1 MVFNYIVSRTAFWF
15 VKFVMR
21 ILILVLLLLWIAT
34 GLAHLFLNS
43 YPSHYGFGTRVFVA
57 FTDAFVSLPSAF
69 SWAFS
74 VFGSGLSWGR
84 AGLASDLG
92 YDPFG
97 FGGGA
102 LSGLFQTSGTAG
114 LVGVAIYCV
123 VLVVLA
129 KGFALAALQ
138 MIGAEI
144 LWPSPGVPLLPDT
157 RFGLIYSG
165 VSFAIVAF
173 AVLTG
178 FQSGLFAGFIGL
190 LSVLIVMRF
199 PALSGLPLWFLA
211 VSKSKWDFDF
221 GAYLQSVL
229 QPRPAPDER
238 KRRERP
244 SSGRGGYRQ
253 RSSGRQSSRKQDRRG
268 TAKNRQ
274 EHYRSGSSRQQEP
287 QFTTTYRDACKTLD
301 LTPDAFDKATA
312 TRQWRQAMRINHPD
326 LPNGSEEAA
335 MRINL
340 AYETIKQHHRW

>member
-1 MVFNYIVSRTAFWF
+1 MVFNYIVSRTVFWF
-15 VKFVMR
+15 VKLVLR
-21 ILILVLLLLWIAT
+21 ILISVLLVLWMFAGFGQLLL
-34 GLAHLFLNS
+34 GN
-43 YPSHYGFGTRVFVA
+43 YPSHYGFGTRAYLA
-57 FTDAFVSLPSAF
+57 FTDAFVSLPSSF
-69 SWAFS
+69 SWVFS
-74 VFGSGLSWGR
+74 ILGNGLSWGR

-123 VLVVLA
+123 ILVVLA
-129 KGFALAALQ
+129 KGLALAALQ

-178 FQSGLFAGFIGL
+178 FQSGLFAGIIGL
-190 LSVLIVMRF
+190 LSVVVVMRF

-221 GAYLQSVL
+221 GAFLQSVF
-229 QPRPAPDER
+229 QHRPAPEER
-238 KRRERP
+238 KRQDRRH
-244 SSGRGGYRQ
+244 SARGEYRK
-253 RSSGRQSSRKQDRRG
+253 RSSGRYSSRKQGRNGKTADRQG
-268 TAKNRQ
+268 
-274 EHYRSGSSRQQEP
+274 HYRSSSNRRSEP
-287 QFTTTYRDACKTLD
+287 QTTTTYRDACKTLD

-312 TRQWRQAMRINHPD
+312 THQWRQAMRSNHPD
-326 LPNGSEEAA
+326 QPNGSEDAA